1 MSHSGEGTTG
11 TSAAAQTK
19 AVHFI
24 PPPFWKANVP
34 IWFGQV
40 EAQFRMKGIND
51 DGDRFDCVIGA
62 IDSSVLAQVGD
73 LITNPPALNKY
84 DTLKTRLIGCFSDSE
99 EKKLQKLLQ
108 ETKLGDQRP
117 SHLLRE
123 MRELANNRVS
133 EEILKTL
140 WLQRLPANVQGILSV
155 SADPNLA
162 TLAILA
168 DKILEVTETK
178 SNSISAVNCREPQD
192 DRYNDLVD
200 KIDALARKFENW
212 TGDLQVC
219 DAPTLTTIRET
230 TVYHSLLA
238 EYKDL
243 TKPSFLNKTPAH
255 NVVHHIIT
263 KGPPVVSRFRRL
275 DPAKYAIAKK
285 EFDFMVQQGICRPSK
300 SSWATPL
307 HMVPKKTGDWRPCGD
322 YRALNAVTEPDRY
335 PLPNI
340 KDLVHGLHGKTIF
353 F

>member
-1 MSHSGEGTTG
+1 PDVIFEERIPKLRMSHSGEGTTG

-178 SNSISAVNCREPQD
+178 SNSISAVNCCEPQD

-212 TGDLQVC
+212 TGTCNRQHRSRSHSTERVRTRSRSRPKFVQKKIDDSTWEC
-219 DAPTLTTIRET
+219 K
-230 TVYHSLLA
+230 YH
-238 EYKDL
+238 YKFGP
-243 TKPSFLNKTPAH
+243 KARKCESPCRYANK
-255 NVVHHIIT
+255 
-263 KGPPVVSRFRRL
+263 
-275 DPAKYAIAKK
+275 
-285 EFDFMVQQGICRPSK
+285 
-300 SSWATPL
+300 ATQPE
-307 HMVPKKTGDWRPCGD
+307 
-322 YRALNAVTEPDRY
+322 N
-335 PLPNI
+335 
-340 KDLVHGLHGKTIF
+340 
-353 F
+353 